1 VNPESIDLTTPALKP
16 DCPNYVRNAQA
27 VKKASDALQEC
38 LNQQAYFLVYLVEEC
53 LGGAHNLR
61 KPIADSCGDETADY
75 VISRYLQLQSEHK
88 AVSEQFLAAVHGQPT
103 ATASPRER
111 LLQLG
116 FEEKEPGR
124 LYRRIDGGDFLLV
137 ETGRT
142 DGLFNCGRYS
152 SHEEDAKSSKYSG
165 FNVDGAD
172 TSEPYGGSTWAQV
185 DAFIRRCTARKHGP
199 RFYRD
204 ELVYDLTEKVPAL
217 ARVVDIGVHDQEGNE
232 DWYTVCRLLEDG
244 SDDDDKCYH
253 VHASEISRTT
263 APMGLPEW
271 SDADSDAAQKQGWD
285 IFTLTPGEGRHRQ
298 WEIEGLTE
306 WPEKLGYPTDYLPP
320 FYEDD
325 PAAAYHV
332 QAKAKLHQDPLAIR
346 AIEFLVARGQRDVET
361 FKLWEA
367 LPDGNPYKPKF
378 RQEKPCPSS

>member
-1 VNPESIDLTTPALKP
+1 VNPESIDLTPPALKP

-88 AVSEQFLAAVHGQPT
+88 AVSEQFLAAVQGKVTVTGAVQ
-103 ATASPRER
+103 ASPPRE
-111 LLQLG
+111 
-116 FEEKEPGR
+116 
-124 LYRRIDGGDFLLV
+124 
-137 ETGRT
+137 
-142 DGLFNCGRYS
+142 
-152 SHEEDAKSSKYSG
+152 H
-165 FNVDGAD
+165 
-172 TSEPYGGSTWAQV
+172 W
-185 DAFIRRCTARKHGP
+185 P

-204 ELVYDLTEKVPAL
+204 ELAYDLTENPPV
-217 ARVVDIGVHDQEGNE
+217 RVRVSDPREDEHGNE
-232 DWYTVCRLLEDG
+232 TYIVCQLLEDG
-244 SDDDDKCYH
+244 RDDDDRCYFI
-253 VHASEISRTT
+253 HASELSRTP
-263 APMGLPEW
+263 APPEFPEW
-271 SDADSDAAQKQGWD
+271 TDADSDAAQKQGWD

-367 LPDGNPYKPKF
+367 LPDGSPYKPKF
-378 RQEKPCPSS
+378 RLGET